1 MHRCADPEAALDYVS
16 GLLAEGQSLV
26 LDQSAEG
33 IFEGADVAAWIHHM
47 EERGVGVVGA
57 APDGGGPPPNVSR
70 GERASAPLAPHERRS
85 ALLAADVGV
94 TGASSL
100 AARTG
105 TVFLAEE
112 HGWGRLT
119 SNMPYRH
126 VVVARR
132 DCVVADLYD
141 GVARVAGSPA
151 SRTPLPRY
159 VSGISGPSRT
169 GDIDME
175 IVQGMHGPGEVH
187 LVLVG

>member
-1 MHRCADPEAALDYVS
+1 M
-16 GLLAEGQSLV
+16 
-26 LDQSAEG
+26 
-33 IFEGADVAAWIHHM
+33 
-47 EERGVGVVGA
+47 
-57 APDGGGPPPNVSR
+57 
-70 GERASAPLAPHERRS
+70 APLSLRERRA

-112 HGWGRLT
+112 QGWGRLT

-132 DCVVADLYD
+132 DCVVVDLYD
-141 GVARVAGSPA
+141 AVARVAGPPA